1 MSSCIDA
8 VGRKDFSLR
17 SHELEIVKREVSDDR
32 EANYF
37 NPRNNTWAHMWQSR
51 SMGEVYLCVV
61 GEIWDLQLKSM
72 SATDIWRRAKNFFL
86 SILIVGLSQFDN

>member
-1 MSSCIDA
+1 MTLNANCKQFNRKFMSSCIDA

-37 NPRNNTWAHMWQSR
+37 NPRNNT
-51 SMGEVYLCVV
+51 
-61 GEIWDLQLKSM
+61 
-72 SATDIWRRAKNFFL
+72 
-86 SILIVGLSQFDN
+86 